1 MPAHEQRKNMR
12 LIISLLVLCAMC
24 MPTLSAETKGPEIAV
39 LRLDEVI
46 RNSKLY
52 LARIDQL
59 KKDKADAE
67 AQLKQMEEQLQALE
81 NKLQV
86 LSPTSDKFAQ
96 AQEELEVI
104 KVKRELLGKRVKF
117 LLERRHGAVLKEAF
131 DVARGHLSA
140 FAKER
145 SIRLV
150 TLAPNPDLPNLSSN
164 DMQMQL
170 GLQVALYY
178 DPSLDITE
186 AFIAF
191 ANSRYTGDAPGPIG
205 STPGPTVPANAAPSK
220 PVGP

>member
-1 MPAHEQRKNMR
+1 MR
-12 LIISLLVLCAMC
+12 LILSLFVLCAMSLSF
-24 MPTLSAETKGPEIAV
+24 MSLSAQSAETKGPDIAV

-52 LARIDQL
+52 LARVDQL
-59 KKDKADAE
+59 KKDKAEAE

-86 LSPTSDKFAQ
+86 LSPTSEKFAQ
-96 AQEELEVI
+96 AQEDLEVI
-104 KVKRELLGKRVKF
+104 KLKRELLGKRVKF

-178 DPSLDITE
+178 DSSLDITE

-205 STPGPTVPANAAPSK
+205 STPGPTAPANAAPSK

>member
-1 MPAHEQRKNMR
+1 MR
-12 LIISLLVLCAMC
+12 LILSLFVLCAMSLSF
-24 MPTLSAETKGPEIAV
+24 MSLSAPSAETKGPDIAV

-52 LARIDQL
+52 LARVDQL
-59 KKDKADAE
+59 KKDKAEAE

-86 LSPTSDKFAQ
+86 LSPTSEKFAQ
-96 AQEELEVI
+96 AQEDLEVI
-104 KVKRELLGKRVKF
+104 KVKRELLVKRVKF
-117 LLERRHGAVLKEAF
+117 LLERRH
-131 DVARGHLSA
+131 VARGHLSA

-178 DPSLDITE
+178 DSSLDITE

-205 STPGPTVPANAAPSK
+205 STPGPTAPANAAPSK

>member
-1 MPAHEQRKNMR
+1 MR
-12 LIISLLVLCAMC
+12 LILSIFVLCAMSLNA
-24 MPTLSAETKGPEIAV
+24 MSLSAQSAETKGPDIAV

-59 KKDKADAE
+59 KKDKAEAE
-67 AQLKQMEEQLQALE
+67 GQLKLMEEQLHALE

-96 AQEELEVI
+96 AQEDMEVI
-104 KVKRELLGKRVKF
+104 KVKRELLAKRVRS
-117 LLERRHGAVLKEAF
+117 LLDRRHGAVLKETF
-131 DVARGHLSA
+131 DIMRGHLSV

-150 TLAPNPDLPNLSSN
+150 TLAPNPELPALSSN

-170 GLQVALYY
+170 GLQVSLYF
-178 DPSLDITE
+178 DASLDITE
-186 AFIAF
+186 AFIVF
-191 ANSRYTGDAPGPIG
+191 ANSRYAGEAPGLSPVPG
-205 STPGPTVPANAAPSK
+205 PVPGPTTGAPTQ

>member
-1 MPAHEQRKNMR
+1 MR
-12 LIISLLVLCAMC
+12 LILSLFVLCAMSLSA
-24 MPTLSAETKGPEIAV
+24 MSLSAQSAETKGPDIAV

-59 KKDKADAE
+59 KKDKAEAE
-67 AQLKQMEEQLQALE
+67 NQLKLMEEQLHALE

-96 AQEELEVI
+96 AQEDMEVI
-104 KVKRELLGKRVKF
+104 KVKRELLAKRVRS
-117 LLERRHGAVLKEAF
+117 LLDRRHGAVLKETF
-131 DVARGHLSA
+131 DVIRGHLGV

-150 TLAPNPDLPNLSSN
+150 TLAPNPELPPLSSN

-170 GLQVALYY
+170 GLQVALYF
-178 DPSLDITE
+178 DASLDITE
-186 AFIAF
+186 AFIVF
-191 ANSRYTGDAPGPIG
+191 VNSRYAGEAP
-205 STPGPTVPANAAPSK
+205 TPGPVPGPTTGAPTQ
-220 PVGP
+220 PIGP